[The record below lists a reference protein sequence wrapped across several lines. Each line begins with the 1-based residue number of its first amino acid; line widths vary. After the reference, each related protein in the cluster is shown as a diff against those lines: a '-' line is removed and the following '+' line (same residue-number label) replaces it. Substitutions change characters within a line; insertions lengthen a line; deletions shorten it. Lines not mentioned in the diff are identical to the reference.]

1 MYSNLDQFN
10 NLFCEVPTLFF
21 FRGKSMEEATK
32 DVIDVQI
39 PKIKELNSS
48 TELSVEN
55 IDVFCEKGVFDTD
68 ATRRILK
75 AGKDAGLAINFHGDE
90 LHPMQSGEVCFIMYL
105 CCVPVWYR
113 CSIFSSYSTLH
124 NLHLLLVHSPR
135 LLICHFLGCVALNA
149 IPYCATNDD
158 VKTFHT
164 CRTHQILFLK
174 RKP

>member
-1 MYSNLDQFN
+1 
-10 NLFCEVPTLFF
+10 
-21 FRGKSMEEATK
+21 MEEATK

-90 LHPMQSGEVCFIMYL
+90 LHPMQSGEVCFIL
-105 CCVPVWYR
+105 CFMLCSCVVT
-113 CSIFSSYSTLH
+113 SQNFSSYGILH
-124 NLHLLLVHSPR
+124 TLLL
-135 LLICHFLGCVALNA
+135 
-149 IPYCATNDD
+149 
-158 VKTFHT
+158 
-164 CRTHQILFLK
+164 
-174 RKP
+174 